1 MKLPSFMLLA
11 GMAAAVSLQSGD
23 DVTHTPP
30 AGGAQASQSL
40 RPKPPE
46 PPGVEVRVGD
56 SAPNFSYQAEDNR
69 WGRLRDFLLQGPT
82 LLVFGARD
90 GDLRALDRDRD
101 ALLAIGVLPVAV
113 LDARGGATW
122 SAARRLALRFPVI
135 PDARRVIAA
144 QFNLVD
150 DSGPRTLPA
159 WFVVDR
165 HGRVRS
171 LRRGELP
178 RRGYPRLAA
187 DALGLPAPDGNLPTQ
202 TR

>member
-1 MKLPSFMLLA
+1 MKLPSFMLVA

-23 DVTHTPP
+23 YVTHTPP
-30 AGGAQASQSL
+30 AGGTQSPQSL

-46 PPGVEVRVGD
+46 PPGVLVGVGD
-56 SAPNFSYQAEDNR
+56 SAPNFSHQTEDNR
-69 WGRLRDFLLQGPT
+69 WGRLRDLLLQGPA

-90 GDLRALDRDRD
+90 GELQALERDRD
-101 ALLAIGVLPVAV
+101 ALLALGVVPVAV
-113 LDARGGATW
+113 LDARGGTAW
-122 SAARRLALRFPVI
+122 STARRLALRFPVI

-165 HGRVRS
+165 RGRVRA

-187 DALGLPAPDGNLPTQ
+187 DALGLPARDEALPTV